1 MMNIHHLED
10 VFPIENGDFLRS
22 SLGFQGC
29 KLGII
34 GKSTYELC
42 QVPCTVYI
50 IKINVYVYSNS

>member
-1 MMNIHHLED
+1 MY
-10 VFPIENGDFLRS
+10 FLLKMGIFERS
-22 SLGFQGC
+22 FLSFQGC